1 MGKGLLFYQKHCIIM
16 HTNEKTNAKT
26 SEVSQEYH
34 AIIRSITSITL
45 RSNAR

>member
-1 MGKGLLFYQKHCIIM
+1 M
-16 HTNEKTNAKT
+16 HKYSQNESKKQ